1 MNKKLDPQKYSRWTR
16 HVIGEAIALAVEGY
30 VMQCTHDD
38 TYMFSG
44 TFADFMV
51 RYKVEFIDEDKKV
64 FDIIEATVYVT
75 DQFFL
80 QAEHERLVKYGGLI
94 DIQQA
99 EYEPLIAE
107 FELTPRDG
115 GLKQWTGTILK

>member
-1 MNKKLDPQKYSRWTR
+1 
-16 HVIGEAIALAVEGY
+16 
-30 VMQCTHDD
+30 
-38 TYMFSG
+38 MFSG